1 MRISSRRECS
11 AVSLPVISVVI
22 IAQPE
27 ECERRSRAQWAVG
40 VDGDDGASTPALMRM
55 SGHTSVGSLAKYA
68 RPSAEALI
76 AWQART
82 DPAAR
87 RQK

>member
-11 AVSLPVISVVI
+11 AVGLPVISVVI

-40 VDGDDGASTPALMRM
+40 VDGEDGASTPALMRM
-55 SGHTSVGSLAKYA
+55 SGHTSVGSLANTPA
-68 RPSAEALI
+68 RQP
-76 AWQART
+76 RH
-82 DPAAR
+82 
-87 RQK
+87 